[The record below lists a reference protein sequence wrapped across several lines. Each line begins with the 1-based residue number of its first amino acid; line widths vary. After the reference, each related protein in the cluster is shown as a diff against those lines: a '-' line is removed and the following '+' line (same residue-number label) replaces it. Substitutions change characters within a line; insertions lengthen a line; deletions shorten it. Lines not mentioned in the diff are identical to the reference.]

1 MKREEAVGE
10 QQEVQLQDTEQ
21 AQEAQQ
27 SQEARNR
34 AQVER
39 LGTVKISRLM
49 VEFAIPSIIGL
60 VVNGLYNIIDSAFL
74 GHGVGPI
81 GLAAPTIVMPTMIVG
96 MAVAILIGQG
106 GNALTALRLGAG
118 KRDEAEKVMGNTF
131 TLTLIGAV
139 ICTTAVLLF
148 ADQILAV
155 SGATEETWDAA
166 RVFLLIIG
174 GGLVLQFF
182 GMGFNNFIR
191 TAGDPK
197 RAFSTMVAGTLVC
210 IVLNFLFVMVFGWGV
225 AGSAWATLIGQGVSA
240 VLVLWYFIFSNKTPF
255 KLRFRYFRLQ
265 RQFVGNILAL
275 GLAPFVLQAAMA
287 FISVLINRQL
297 ILLGAATPIGSEGAL
312 VAIGVVVR
320 IAMFAFF
327 PILGAAIA
335 TQPLFGY
342 NYGAKNYQRVK
353 ATFKIAMI
361 WVTAIGVFFW
371 VLIHLFPEQIVYLF
385 GIKDELRDFTVTALK
400 VQVFMMPII
409 GLQVVATHY
418 FQASGQPLKSMF
430 LSLTRQILYLLPL
443 IYLLPMTI
451 GFIIPTLTPL
461 DGLYYAYPV
470 ADALSIITCAILMAF
485 ELRKLNAR
493 IQEQQKQSESPPES
507 QSVN

>member
-1 MKREEAVGE
+1 MGE
-10 QQEVQLQDTEQ
+10 QQEAQLPEAEQ
-21 AQEAQQ
+21 PREEQQ

-39 LGTVKISRLM
+39 LGTVKITKLM

-60 VVNGLYNIIDSAFL
+60 VVNGLYNIIDSVFL

-96 MAVAILIGQG
+96 MAIAILIGQG

-139 ICTTAVLLF
+139 VCTAAVLLF
-148 ADQILAV
+148 ADPILAI

-166 RVFLLIIG
+166 RVFLIIIG
-174 GGLVLQFF
+174 SGVVLQFL

-191 TAGDPK
+191 TAGDPQ
-197 RAFSTMVAGTLVC
+197 RAFFTMVAGTLVC
-210 IVLNFLFVMVFGWGV
+210 IVLNFLFVMVLGWGV

-240 VLVLWYFIFSNKTPF
+240 ALVLWYFIFSDKAP
-255 KLRFRYFRLQ
+255 FRLRLKNLRPQ
-265 RQFVGNILAL
+265 LSFVRNILAL

-297 ILLGAATPIGSEGAL
+297 ILLGADTPIGSEGAL
-312 VAIGVVVR
+312 VAIGVVGR

-327 PILGAAIA
+327 PILGASIA
-335 TQPLFGY
+335 AQPLFGY
-342 NYGAKNYQRVK
+342 NYGAKNYLRVK
-353 ATFKIAMI
+353 ATFKVAMI

-371 VLIHLFPEQIVYLF
+371 ILIHLFPEQIVYLF
-385 GIKDELRDFTVTALK
+385 GIKDELQDFTITALK
-400 VQVFMMPII
+400 VQVFMMPLI
-409 GLQVVATHY
+409 GLQVVATQY

-443 IYLLPMTI
+443 IYLLPMVIT
-451 GFIIPTLTPL
+451 FIIPALAPL

-470 ADALSIITCAILMAF
+470 ADALSIVTCAILMAF
-485 ELRKLNAR
+485 EFRKLNAKIR
-493 IQEQQKQSESPPES
+493 EQHG
-507 QSVN
+507 